1 MRVAVVVSSLI
12 FGLIHFDWGVM
23 GIMQTTFMRTL
34 KIETGERRSVTK
46 RRRFKLAYF
55 IPQPVQL
62 TPFFLSGT
70 SLVLELS
77 HRSRPHL

>member
-1 MRVAVVVSSLI
+1 MVVSSLI

-46 RRRFKLAYF
+46 RRRFKLVYF
-55 IPQPVQL
+55 IQQPVQL
-62 TPFFLSGT
+62 TPFFLRGT
-70 SLVLELS
+70 SLVLEF
-77 HRSRPHL
+77 RNGSRPHL